1 VTGVTS
7 AVRETIEL
15 YAELTG
21 RLRLPVAP
29 PIVNAIILPLLFL
42 SGIFI
47 ASDNPPGWVNL
58 VGRIFPVR
66 HLVDAMRASYLG
78 IPFHWSDILVIAIW
92 LVAAVIVA
100 SRTFRWEPAR

>member
-1 VTGVTS
+1 
-7 AVRETIEL
+7 
-15 YAELTG
+15 
-21 RLRLPVAP
+21 
-29 PIVNAIILPLLFL
+29 
-42 SGIFI
+42 
-47 ASDNPPGWVNL
+47 VNL